1 MVDAI
6 GAGRAFGQ
14 RLGKLIE
21 DEIHR
26 VVQDC
31 LYGSDFEFIPK
42 GQLADL
48 HGKLCTH
55 DGLVVDREG
64 HPYAVIESK
73 VIQKAKHATE
83 KAAKVAREHPDL
95 KRAHPT
101 LRSSIAVLAGD
112 FTPEPLRMVE
122 ASGANLLFIPQ
133 DHLAAVC
140 RDYGV
145 EILWEDRETA
155 IYAPA
160 ALERYSTLT
169 QEERK
174 ALGQRILQPVAA
186 QLREVVEAAIADVP
200 ENPVAGVW
208 VDIFFHRG
216 EIGHHEFGSVEEALE
231 YLQSWSE

>member
-1 MVDAI
+1 MIDAI

-14 RLGKLIE
+14 RLGKLLE

-31 LYGSDFEFIPK
+31 LYGTDFEFIPK
-42 GQLADL
+42 GRLADL

-55 DGLVVDREG
+55 DGLVVDQEG

-83 KAAKVAREHPDL
+83 KAANREHPDL

-133 DHLAAVC
+133 DHLASVC
-140 RDYGV
+140 HDYGI
-145 EILWEDRETA
+145 EILWEDYEA
-155 IYAPA
+155 AAYAVA
-160 ALERYSTLT
+160 ALEQYNTLT

-174 ALGQRILQPVAA
+174 DLGQRILQPVAA

-200 ENPVAGVW
+200 ENPVVGVW
-208 VDIFFHRG
+208 VDIFFQRG
-216 EIGHHEFGSVEEALE
+216 EIGHHEFDSIEEALD

>member
-1 MVDAI
+1 MVHAV

-26 VVQDC
+26 IVHDC
-31 LYGSDFEFIPK
+31 LYGTDFQFIPK
-42 GQLADL
+42 GQLPDL

-64 HPYAVIESK
+64 RPYAIIESK

-112 FTPEPLRMVE
+112 FTPEPLRMVV
-122 ASGANLLFIPQ
+122 ASGAEVLFIPQ
-133 DHLAAVC
+133 EHLASAC
-140 RDYGV
+140 LEYGI
-145 EILWEDRETA
+145 EILWKDSQAAAYGT
-155 IYAPA
+155 A
-160 ALERYSTLT
+160 ALGRYNALT
-169 QEERK
+169 PEERK
-174 ALGQRILQPVAA
+174 VLGQRILQPVATR
-186 QLREVVEAAIADVP
+186 LREAVTDAIADAP
-200 ENPVAGVW
+200 ENPIERVW
-208 VDIFFHRG
+208 VDIFFKRG
-216 EIGHHEFGSVEEALE
+216 EIGHREFDSIEGALE
-231 YLQSWSE
+231 YLRSWSQ

>member
-1 MVDAI
+1 MVDAV

-31 LYGSDFEFIPK
+31 LYGTEFEFIPK
-42 GQLADL
+42 GKLADL

-55 DGLVVDREG
+55 DGLVVDRDG
-64 HPYAVIESK
+64 QPYAVIESK

-101 LRSSIAVLAGD
+101 LRSSIAMLAGD

-122 ASGANLLFIPQ
+122 TSGANLLFIPQ
-133 DHLAAVC
+133 DHLASIC
-140 RDYGV
+140 REFGI
-145 EILWEDRETA
+145 EILWEDHEAAT
-155 IYAPA
+155 YAVA
-160 ALERYSTLT
+160 ALKRFNTLT
-169 QEERK
+169 QEQLK
-174 ALGQRILQPVAA
+174 DLGHRILEPVAA
-186 QLREVVEAAIADVP
+186 QLRKVVEAAIADVP
-200 ENPVAGVW
+200 ENPVVGVW
-208 VDIFFHRG
+208 VDIFFQRG
-216 EIGHHEFGSVEEALE
+216 EIGHHEFDSVQEALD

>member
-31 LYGSDFEFIPK
+31 LYGTDFEFIPK

-64 HPYAVIESK
+64 NPYAVIESK

-95 KRAHPT
+95 KRAHPM
-101 LRSSIAVLAGD
+101 LRSSIVVLAGD

-133 DHLAAVC
+133 DHLASVC
-140 RDYGV
+140 RDYGI
-145 EILWEDRETA
+145 EILWEDSEAATDA
-155 IYAPA
+155 VA
-160 ALERYSTLT
+160 ALERYNTLT

-174 ALGQRILQPVAA
+174 DLGQRILQLVAA
-186 QLREVVEAAIADVP
+186 QLREIIEATIADVP
-200 ENPVAGVW
+200 ENPVVGVW

-216 EIGHHEFGSVEEALE
+216 EIGHHEFDSIEAALD

>member
-1 MVDAI
+1 MVAAI

-26 VVQDC
+26 IVQDS
-31 LYGSDFEFIPK
+31 LYGTEFEFIPK
-42 GQLADL
+42 EQLADL

-83 KAAKVAREHPDL
+83 KAAKLAREHPDM
-95 KRAHPT
+95 KRAHST

-122 ASGANLLFIPQ
+122 ASGASLLFIPQ
-133 DHLAAVC
+133 DHLVSAC
-140 RDYGV
+140 HDYGIR
-145 EILWEDRETA
+145 ILWKDRD
-155 IYAPA
+155 A
-160 ALERYSTLT
+160 AKS
-169 QEERK
+169 
-174 ALGQRILQPVAA
+174 AVAA
-186 QLREVVEAAIADVP
+186 AEAIQQVDP
-200 ENPVAGVW
+200 EGA
-208 VDIFFHRG
+208 
-216 EIGHHEFGSVEEALE
+216 
-231 YLQSWSE
+231 

>member
-1 MVDAI
+1 MVAAI

-26 VVQDC
+26 VVQDS
-31 LYGSDFEFIPK
+31 LYGTEFEFIPK
-42 GQLADL
+42 GQLTDL

-83 KAAKVAREHPDL
+83 KAAKVAREHPDM

-122 ASGANLLFIPQ
+122 ASGASLLFIPQ
-133 DHLAAVC
+133 DHLVSTC
-140 RDYGV
+140 HDYGIR
-145 EILWEDRETA
+145 ILWKDREA
-155 IYAPA
+155 AKSAVA
-160 ALERYSTLT
+160 ALKRYNKLT
-169 QEERK
+169 QKELK
-174 ALGQRILQPVAA
+174 DLGQRILKPVAA
-186 QLREVVEAAIADVP
+186 QLREVVETAVANVP
-200 ENPVAGVW
+200 QNPVVGVW
-208 VDIFFHRG
+208 VDIFFQRG
-216 EIGHHEFGSVEEALE
+216 EIGHHEFNTIEDALE

>member
-1 MVDAI
+1 MVAAI

-26 VVQDC
+26 VVQDF
-31 LYGSDFEFIPK
+31 LYGTEFEFIPK
-42 GQLADL
+42 GQLTDL

-55 DGLVVDREG
+55 DGLVVDQEG

-83 KAAKVAREHPDL
+83 KAAKVAREHPDM

-122 ASGANLLFIPQ
+122 ASGASLLFIPQ
-133 DHLAAVC
+133 DHLISAC
-140 RDYGV
+140 HDYGIR
-145 EILWEDRETA
+145 ILWKDREA
-155 IYAPA
+155 AKSAVA
-160 ALERYSTLT
+160 ALKRYKKLT
-169 QEERK
+169 QKERK
-174 ALGQRILQPVAA
+174 DLGQRILQPVAA
-186 QLREVVEAAIADVP
+186 QLREVVETAIANVP
-200 ENPVAGVW
+200 QNPVVGVW
-208 VDIFFHRG
+208 VDIFFRRG
-216 EIGHHEFGSVEEALE
+216 EIGHHEFNTIEDALE